1 MSSSVP
7 ILLQSIQVESKPLLQ
22 IQKPPS
28 KIKNFRRTRFLNK
41 VGSDAYC
48 LSLEENKEG
57 GWLELLFL
65 VFVVVVVLLL
75 GPHPRHMEVPRLG
88 VESEL

>member
-1 MSSSVP
+1 MSSIVP